1 MPKKPGFLPNMWVGK
16 IFVKNPVSD
25 HPCVILPLYLGL
37 VYLIDFAPEP
47 GLIQNQ
53 LIALEYFAKLVT
65 ATKVA
70 V

>member
-1 MPKKPGFLPNMWVGK
+1 
-16 IFVKNPVSD
+16 
-25 HPCVILPLYLGL
+25 

-53 LIALEYFAKLVT
+53 LIALEYFAKLAT